1 MGLVHEEY
9 ESIESLSKKIKN
21 IIETKQYLEWA
32 DKDSNI
38 DHFQAAR
45 RMVSSIIKF

>member
-9 ESIESLSKKIKN
+9 ESIEALSKKIKN
-21 IIETKQYLEWA
+21 IIETKQYLKWT

-38 DHFQAAR
+38 DHFQSAR